1 MSDKKDKNRFAEM
14 TNVERMHE
22 ELVPE
27 EYPDGPYGS
36 SIRQDA
42 PVRGKSSPWSKGQ
55 KRMSSYVYPDQEQH
69 DDLPRQ
75 MPGAHPLHDE

>member
-42 PVRGKSSPWSKGQ
+42 PVRGKSSP
-55 KRMSSYVYPDQEQH
+55 
-69 DDLPRQ
+69 
-75 MPGAHPLHDE
+75 